1 MTFCFIGNPL
11 FLPRK
16 YSHAPLKYCQ
26 FNYTFNNSVSGCSVF
41 PAELLI
47 SRVENPIAEHVRWS
61 TLGMQLRLR
70 RHSVRES
77 ESWSYS
83 PSEPNLTSP
92 STQDLPC
99 SLPASLSFLS
109 FYFSSL
115 RTLCITFPE
124 QSFCMT
130 SPSKLSGNTR
140 SLPNTFQSRTSEEGN
155 ICFQELGKNKS
166 YLRL

>member
-1 MTFCFIGNPL
+1 MTFHFIGNPL
-11 FLPRK
+11 FLLRK
-16 YSHAPLKYCQ
+16 CSHAPLKYCQ

-41 PAELLI
+41 PVELLI
-47 SRVENPIAEHVRWS
+47 SRVENPITEHVRWS
-61 TLGMQLRLR
+61 TLGMQLWLC
-70 RHSVRES
+70 RHNIWYS

-83 PSEPNLTSP
+83 PSP
-92 STQDLPC
+92 STQDLPS

-109 FYFSSL
+109 FSFSSL

-124 QSFCMT
+124 QSFCVT

-140 SLPNTFQSRTSEEGN
+140 SFPNTFQSRTSEEGN
-155 ICFQELGKNKS
+155 ICFQELGKNIS